1 MSDINTIPN
10 ITFVIEFVPYHPVDS
25 DTWSN
30 IIYTHPN
37 IEWALLRKYTTGGV
51 ICVLSFDILHTEPES
66 KRKGKVQ

>member
-37 IEWALLRKYTTGGV
+37 IE
-51 ICVLSFDILHTEPES
+51 
-66 KRKGKVQ
+66 